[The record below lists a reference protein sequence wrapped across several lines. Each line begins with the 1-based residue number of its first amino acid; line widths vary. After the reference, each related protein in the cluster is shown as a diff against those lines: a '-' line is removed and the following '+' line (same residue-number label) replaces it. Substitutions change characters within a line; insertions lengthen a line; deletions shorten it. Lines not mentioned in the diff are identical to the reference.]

1 MNLRKAALAA
11 PLVFLAS
18 CSSVKDE
25 LYEPDGFV
33 APHFNKRLTAV
44 TQEQRA
50 DRYLIAFAIVAPLAL
65 ETSDDGQDKTNIIS
79 RINFTQKAL
88 ADLYTAAGKNPTA
101 LSDPAPTQY
110 AFETLGYDVQKQL
123 YRLSKELIIQLN
135 LDETAEDIV
144 DLDIPAMTRLY
155 DRMKELFPVVRR
167 GAATY
172 RDAIYAYGSAVSESC
187 EGPDCTKLV
196 QLLNAQYAYG
206 EPTSR
211 DAMDRR
217 YFEQVLDAAKK
228 ASATRK
234 DTASWSLGQQRRLAL
249 LFHIQ
254 KACDAAFKTQDGGEN
269 PAAEPLNCGSP
280 QKLNNE
286 NYVSQQR
293 QELIEAIK

>member
-1 MNLRKAALAA
+1 MILRSCTLAV
-11 PLVFLAS
+11 PFIFLSA
-18 CSSVKDE
+18 CESVKDE

-88 ADLYTAAGKNPTA
+88 ADLYTAAGNDA
-101 LSDPAPTQY
+101 SNLSSPAPTEY

-144 DLDIPAMTRLY
+144 DLDIPAMIRLY
-155 DRMKELFPVVRR
+155 DRIKELFPVVRR

-172 RDAIYAYGSAVSESC
+172 RDAIYVYGSSVSQTC
-187 EGPDCTKLV
+187 NGDDCDQLKKL
-196 QLLNAQYAYG
+196 LENQYNQG
-206 EPTSR
+206 VPTSR
-211 DAMDRR
+211 DSLDRR

-228 ASATRK
+228 ASRSSENPTP
-234 DTASWSLGQQRRLAL
+234 WSLGKQKRLAL
-249 LFHIQ
+249 LYHIQ
-254 KACDAAFKTQDGGEN
+254 KACDAAYKTQDGGDN
-269 PAAEPLNCGSP
+269 PTSAAQNCGSD
-280 QKLNNE
+280 QKSE
-286 NYVSQQR
+286 ISKQR
-293 QELIEAIK
+293 ALLIKAMK